1 MNRPLFRLWLL
12 FVGALVLSACDEKI
26 VYKGAV
32 CGDGR
37 VEGAESCDDGNLEDG
52 DGCSRFCRTEV
63 AESCDNGVDDD
74 ENGWIDCLDPV
85 CVGDP
90 ACDGEI
96 CGNGLDDDDD
106 GLTDCEDGDCL
117 HHVSCRRPEDCVNG
131 LDDDGNGATDCD
143 DASCLSHPACGA
155 CDPTDAATAA
165 VGDAFTLPRNDDTVV
180 RPVPCWASADP
191 TWVFRLELAAPAGLV
206 VALDGDAGFLF
217 LSREENPGRTCGLDT
232 LTCVHPPHSGELWV
246 PLLPPGAYRLV
257 APAGQP
263 VSVTLVEPV
272 YELCDNGF
280 DDDND
285 GLVDCDDPDCA
296 AAPVCQPEVCDNDLD
311 DDGDGLADCDDPD
324 CQAACA
330 PPENCGNGLDD
341 DLDGRVD
348 CQDFDCAGDAACAGS
363 ACVIHFDFGTLDRG
377 ALATA
382 PWSTVDTPNA
392 QLASCGG
399 AGPDF
404 TAAFTLASPSN
415 VLLHFTQSGS
425 HSVTL
430 ATEAGPGTGCGA
442 GELACAPSPGLHLP
456 GTWSFASLPAA
467 RYFLTVDAVTTDATG
482 LGTLELQVAG
492 PLDEWCGN
500 GLDDNGDGLAD
511 CADPACADLSI
522 CRGETRCRDGLDDDG
537 DGWIDCADVQC
548 MATTSCVTGD
558 CLVDR
563 PLGALAV
570 GHPLSAWVDLA
581 AGARSFALP
590 CALAGARPG
599 AVLSFSLPA
608 PARVRLRLLP
618 EDFSDPAAALA
629 IPAGPGTSCLDAVH
643 LCTGVPAPG
652 IAATVETGELPA
664 GGPYYVVVGAYAD
677 PAIGRVQV
685 ILNAL

>member
-1 MNRPLFRLWLL
+1 MIRLLL
-12 FVGALVLSACDEKI
+12 LLPVLLVGTLALSACDEKI
-26 VYKGAV
+26 VYEGPV

-37 VEGAESCDDGNLEDG
+37 TEGAEICDDGNTEDG
-52 DGCSRFCRTEV
+52 DGCSRFCRVEVTEL
-63 AESCDNGVDDD
+63 CDNQTDDD
-74 ENGWIDCLDPV
+74 ENGWADCLDPA

-90 ACDGEI
+90 ACTGEL

-106 GLTDCEDGDCL
+106 GLIDCDDGDCL
-117 HHVSCRRPEDCVNG
+117 DHVSCRRAEDCTND
-131 LDDDGNGATDCD
+131 LDDDGNGSADCD
-143 DASCLSHPACGA
+143 DAACGVHPACGA
-155 CDPTDAATAA
+155 CDPTDSSSAG
-165 VGDAFTLPRNDDTVV
+165 VGDAFLLPRNDDTVV
-180 RPVPCWASADP
+180 RSVPCWASAAP

-206 VALDGDAGFLF
+206 AALDGDAGLLF
-217 LSREENPGRTCGLDT
+217 LAREEAPDATCGLDN
-232 LTCVHPPHSGELWV
+232 LACVQPVHSGVLRV

-272 YELCDNGF
+272 YERCDNGF

-285 GLVDCDDPDCA
+285 GRVDCDDPDCELS
-296 AAPVCQPEVCDNDLD
+296 PVCLPEDCDNGD
-311 DDGDGLADCDDPD
+311 DDDADGLADCDDPD
-324 CQAACA
+324 CAAACA
-330 PPENCGNGLDD
+330 PPEACDNGIDD

-348 CQDFDCAGDAACAGS
+348 CRDFDCAGDPACAGS
-363 ACVIHFDFGTLDRG
+363 ACVVHFDFGALDRG
-377 ALATA
+377 ALASA
-382 PWSTVDTPNA
+382 DWSTLNTPNA
-392 QLASCGG
+392 LIASCGG
-399 AGPDF
+399 AGADF
-404 TAAFTLASPSN
+404 TASFQLASPSN

-456 GTWSFASLPAA
+456 ATWSYAGLPAA
-467 RYFLTVDAVTTDATG
+467 RYFVTVDAVTTDATG

-511 CADPACADLSI
+511 CADPTCADLSI

-537 DGWIDCADVQC
+537 DGWFDCADVQC
-548 MATTSCVTGD
+548 MGTASCVPGV
-558 CLVDR
+558 CVADR
-563 PLGALAV
+563 PLGALAI

-581 AGARSFALP
+581 AGAQTAALP
-590 CALAGARPG
+590 CGLSGALPAT
-599 AVLSFSLPA
+599 VLSFSLAA
-608 PARVRLRLLP
+608 PSRVRLRLLP

-629 IPAGPGTSCLDAVH
+629 IPAGPGTFCLDAAH

-652 IAATVETGELPA
+652 IAATVETAELPA
-664 GGPYYVVVGAYAD
+664 GGPYYLVVSAYAA
-677 PAIGRVQV
+677 PATGRVQV